1 MISRFA
7 AIAVLLASVS
17 LLAQTK
23 PKPRLFAPVD
33 LSLLEAP
40 DRDQW
45 QKADQTMDA
54 LNIADGSVVAEIG
67 AAGGW
72 FTVRLARRVGPNGL
86 VYAEDIQPLMI
97 DAIERRVQRENFRN
111 VRTILGTSEDP
122 RLPPGLD
129 AILMCGSYHEM
140 DAPVQVLENAAR
152 ALKAQGRIGIV
163 EFTRGGGGPGPAA
176 DQRVEPEAVITAGQ
190 AAGLQLVLRE
200 PVPPFQYLLVFG
212 RPTTRQSPGMTPDAT
227 AIFSTSGTTKGVR
240 PAATAADSPRAGDAN
255 NASHATPPANTRARP
270 ASIARNDVQ
279 YRRSNPRSAS
289 QPVTNAAAGYAIR

>member
-1 MISRFA
+1 MTLGVDA
-7 AIAVLLASVS
+7 A
-17 LLAQTK
+17 QPR

-45 QKADQTMDA
+45 QKPDQTMDA

-72 FTVRLARRVGPNGL
+72 FTVRLARRVGPNGV

-111 VRTILGTSEDP
+111 VQTILGTSEDP

-140 DAPVQVLENAAR
+140 DAPVKVLENAAR
-152 ALKAQGRIGIV
+152 ALKPQGRIGIV

-176 DQRVEPEAVITAGQ
+176 DQRVEPEAVIKAAE

-212 RPTTRQSPGMTPDAT
+212 RPTTRQSAGMTPDAT
-227 AIFSTSGTTKGVR
+227 ASFSTSGTMKGVS
-240 PAATAADSPRAGDAN
+240 PAATAAETPRAGEAN
-255 NASHATPPANTRARP
+255 TASQATPPRNTSARP

-279 YRRSNPRSAS
+279 
-289 QPVTNAAAGYAIR
+289 

>member
-1 MISRFA
+1 MRA
-7 AIAVLLASVS
+7 ACIGVCVAALSIAA
-17 LLAQTK
+17 APQEK

-72 FTVRLARRVGPNGL
+72 FTIRLARRVGPNGV

-97 DAIERRVQRENFRN
+97 EAIERRVQRENFRN
-111 VRTILGTSEDP
+111 VQTVLGTSDDP
-122 RLPPGLD
+122 HLPPGLD

-140 DAPVQVLENAAR
+140 DDPVKVLENAAKT
-152 ALKAQGRIGIV
+152 LKPQGRLGIV

-176 DQRVEPEAVITAGQ
+176 DQRVEPDAVIKAATAV
-190 AAGLQLVLRE
+190 GLRLLLRE
-200 PVPPFQYLLVFG
+200 AVPPFQYLLVFG
-212 RPTTRQSPGMTPDAT
+212 RPTPRQSTGMTPAAT
-227 AIFSTSGTTKGVR
+227 ASLTRSGMMNGVK
-240 PAATAADSPRAGDAN
+240 PAAMAADSPRAGEAN
-255 NASHATPPANTRARP
+255 SASHSTPPKKTTARP
-270 ASIARNDVQ
+270 PAIARSEVQ
-279 YRRSNPRSAS
+279 
-289 QPVTNAAAGYAIR
+289 

>member
-1 MISRFA
+1 VRNSLLFA
-7 AIAVLLASVS
+7 ALLVASVS
-17 LLAQTK
+17 AAPQTK

-45 QKADQTMDA
+45 QKPDQTMDA

-111 VRTILGTSEDP
+111 VRTILGTTEDP

-140 DAPVQVLENAAR
+140 DAPVKVLENAAR
-152 ALKAQGRIGIV
+152 ALKPQGRLGIV

-176 DQRVEPEAVITAGQ
+176 DQRVEPEAVIKAAQ
-190 AAGLQLVLRE
+190 AAGLRLVLRE

-212 RPTTRQSPGMTPDAT
+212 RPTARQSAGMTPDAT
-227 AIFSTSGTTKGVR
+227 TSLSRSGTTNGTN
-240 PAATAADSPRAGDAN
+240 PAATAAESPRAGPATS
-255 NASHATPPANTRARP
+255 ASQATPPAKTSARP
-270 ASIARNDVQ
+270 ASIARNDV
-279 YRRSNPRSAS
+279 
-289 QPVTNAAAGYAIR
+289 T